1 MSMSTL
7 HVQEIRV
14 FSGLLKHT
22 AMLPL
27 IYEWSIECS
36 ISIVRA
42 FLRCD

>member
-27 IYEWSIECS
+27 IYDGSIECS
-36 ISIVRA
+36 IRIGRA
-42 FLRCD
+42 CLRCD